1 MRIRTAIILAAPL
14 ALALAGCG
22 RSDNAS
28 AEAEA
33 DTVEIP
39 ANEALNGV
47 NDLPVADP
55 NANATLPA
63 EETTTEEERIQAAG
77 DSAADTAAAAADA
90 TTRTSAGSV
99 RLTLPP
105 AANAPMEAAATSPV
119 SSAGVIP
126 RRRVTPC
133 RISTAPRGS

>member
-1 MRIRTAIILAAPL
+1 MKLRTAIILATPL

-28 AEAEA
+28 TEAEA

-63 EETTTEEERIQAAG
+63 GETTPGATEEERIQAAG

-90 TTRTSAGSV
+90 MEETTTETEGQ
-99 RLTLPP
+99 
-105 AANAPMEAAATSPV
+105 
-119 SSAGVIP
+119 
-126 RRRVTPC
+126 
-133 RISTAPRGS
+133 

>member
-1 MRIRTAIILAAPL
+1 MKLRTAIVLAAPL

-28 AEAEA
+28 TEAEA

-47 NDLPVADP
+47 NDLPVVDP

-63 EETTTEEERIQAAG
+63 GEATPGLTEEEQIQEAG
-77 DSAADTAAAAADA
+77 DTAADTAAAAADA
-90 TTRTSAGSV
+90 MNETTTETNETEGR
-99 RLTLPP
+99 
-105 AANAPMEAAATSPV
+105 
-119 SSAGVIP
+119 
-126 RRRVTPC
+126 
-133 RISTAPRGS
+133 

>member
-1 MRIRTAIILAAPL
+1 MRIRTAIILAVPL

-28 AEAEA
+28 TEAEA

-39 ANEALNGV
+39 ANESLQGV
-47 NDLPVADP
+47 EAAPVADP

-63 EETTTEEERIQAAG
+63 GEATPEQTEEERIQAAG

-90 TTRTSAGSV
+90 MDETATT
-99 RLTLPP
+99 
-105 AANAPMEAAATSPV
+105 ANEV
-119 SSAGVIP
+119 EGQ
-126 RRRVTPC
+126 
-133 RISTAPRGS
+133 

>member
-1 MRIRTAIILAAPL
+1 MKLRSALIIATPL

-28 AEAEA
+28 TEAQA

-39 ANEALNGV
+39 ANEALQGISEV
-47 NDLPVADP
+47 PVADP

-63 EETTTEEERIQAAG
+63 PDATPTMTEEERIQEAG

-90 TTRTSAGSV
+90 MAE
-99 RLTLPP
+99 
-105 AANAPMEAAATSPV
+105 NATEAADQ
-119 SSAGVIP
+119 
-126 RRRVTPC
+126 
-133 RISTAPRGS
+133 

>member
-1 MRIRTAIILAAPL
+1 MNIRTALVLAAPL

-39 ANEALNGV
+39 ANEALQGV
-47 NDLPVADP
+47 DAAPVADP

-63 EETTTEEERIQAAG
+63 GDAPPTGTEEERIQAAG

-90 TTRTSAGSV
+90 MDETTTTTNEVEGQ
-99 RLTLPP
+99 
-105 AANAPMEAAATSPV
+105 
-119 SSAGVIP
+119 
-126 RRRVTPC
+126 
-133 RISTAPRGS
+133 

>member
-1 MRIRTAIILAAPL
+1 MKLRTAIVLAAPL

-28 AEAEA
+28 TEAEA

-39 ANEALNGV
+39 ANEALQGV
-47 NDLPVADP
+47 NDLPVVDP

-63 EETTTEEERIQAAG
+63 GEATPEVTEQERIQAAG

-90 TTRTSAGSV
+90 MAETTT
-99 RLTLPP
+99 T
-105 AANAPMEAAATSPV
+105 ANEV
-119 SSAGVIP
+119 EGQ
-126 RRRVTPC
+126 
-133 RISTAPRGS
+133 